1 MKFGTSKKKKCLF
14 KKNFRWDCSSDEEEY
29 LIDAVRDQH
38 LTRASQFL
46 ISELK
51 ISQVEAKE
59 RIFFVSA
66 KDVLEEM
73 SYKSTMSRETL
84 AEWRR

>member
-1 MKFGTSKKKKCLF
+1 M
-14 KKNFRWDCSSDEEEY
+14 
-29 LIDAVRDQH
+29 IDAVRDQH
-38 LTRASQFL
+38 LTRASEFL
-46 ISELK
+46 ISELN
-51 ISQVEAKE
+51 ISQIEAKE